1 MKNRAVPKGDEMTMR
16 NAVLKMK
23 LKEIAARGARAWMV
37 GLVVLGL
44 TPAAP
49 ARAEPERTP
58 VPERIERIRTAL
70 DERGPDTL
78 GSLATVLPAAE
89 EDSDKKKKKKKP
101 PNWDDWDDWNDWADF

>member
-1 MKNRAVPKGDEMTMR
+1 MKNRAVAKRAVPKGDEMTMR

-58 VPERIERIRTAL
+58 VPERIERIRTVLA
-70 DERGPDTL
+70 ERGPDAL
-78 GSLATVLPAAE
+78 GSVEAVVPVGVQ
-89 EDSDKKKKKKKP
+89 DPKQDP
-101 PNWDDWDDWNDWADF
+101 DWDDWDDWDDWADF

>member
-1 MKNRAVPKGDEMTMR
+1 MTMR
-16 NAVLKMK
+16 NAVLKIN

-70 DERGPDTL
+70 DERGPGAL
-78 GSLATVLPAAE
+78 GTVAGVVTPDPQDPK
-89 EDSDKKKKKKKP
+89 EDP
-101 PNWDDWDDWNDWADF
+101 DWDDWNDWDDWADF

>member
-1 MKNRAVPKGDEMTMR
+1 MSRYVIGSGLKALAAFISRTSAVS
-16 NAVLKMK
+16 
-23 LKEIAARGARAWMV
+23 
-37 GLVVLGL
+37 LVVLGL